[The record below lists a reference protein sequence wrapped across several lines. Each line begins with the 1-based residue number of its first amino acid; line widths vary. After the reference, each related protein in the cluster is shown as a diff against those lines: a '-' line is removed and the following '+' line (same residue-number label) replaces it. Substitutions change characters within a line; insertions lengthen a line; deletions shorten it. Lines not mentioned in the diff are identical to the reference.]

1 MLTITGV
8 HECKADAKGRVG
20 IPAPL
25 KKQLQPVLADGF
37 ILKRSVFQPCLEL
50 HPMGAW
56 NEVMQK
62 IGKLNRFVKKNN
74 DFIRLFSAGV
84 KKIELDNQSRI
95 LIPKDLLQHSGIQ
108 SDIVMASAIDIIELW
123 DKNTYEESL
132 RSGAEDFSALAE
144 EVMGTIDPS
153 SDNVS

>member
-144 EVMGTIDPS
+144 EVMGTINPS